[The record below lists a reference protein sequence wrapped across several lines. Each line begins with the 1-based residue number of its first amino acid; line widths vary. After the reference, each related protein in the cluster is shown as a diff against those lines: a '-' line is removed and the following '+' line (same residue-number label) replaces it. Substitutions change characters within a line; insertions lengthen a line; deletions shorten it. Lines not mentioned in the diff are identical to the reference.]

1 MTAVNM
7 NLNRIRMNRLRTFWL
22 ILILA
27 FTLTSCDNWVF
38 VSYVVKNKSEN
49 DVRLFVPNYCPD
61 GYPCSTPKDSILN
74 IKPNEVVMIT
84 GARSLYPSA
93 KGFYRNYPGVCG
105 LKRINNDTIIDL
117 GCSRKE
123 WKFRKGSSM
132 LILK

>member
-1 MTAVNM
+1 MSGN
-7 NLNRIRMNRLRTFWL
+7 ITFAM
-22 ILILA
+22 IKPDA
-27 FTLTSCDNWVF
+27 
-38 VSYVVKNKSEN
+38 VKNN
-49 DVRLFVPNYCPD
+49 HI
-61 GYPCSTPKDSILN
+61 GSILK

-123 WKFRKGSSM
+123 WKFRKGNSM